1 MSFVLCIRKGEED
14 DLELRKAY
22 PVLPAA
28 ANEAGF
34 VRVIDESG
42 EDYLYPADYFLP
54 LELPQSV
61 ERALQAV

>member
-1 MSFVLCIRKGEED
+1 MNKVETKPRTGFALCIRKGEDD

-22 PVLPAA
+22 AVLPAA

-42 EDYLYPADYFLP
+42 ED
-54 LELPQSV
+54 
-61 ERALQAV
+61 